1 MISYFKYTSD
11 SAFTLNGI
19 DYAGFF
25 NVEEGVAYTERKK
38 SATSEILVPKNTFIS
53 DFYLN
58 KMEFDNQFNS
68 ITEAS
73 DITANVFD
81 VLNKVEMKRL
91 LSIINQNNLIVFK
104 SLIVNNPQIINFT
117 ENDSHYY
124 GLSSTIVDMRNDDLM
139 LGKKN
144 ISHIDP
150 FRYEIEWA
158 FLEKI
163 KYGALFVKSDQTF
176 KYLCSTGFE
185 LYTLKGSFTDE
196 GYIEYSVQELE
207 FSEEVYGIDYD
218 EFENKIT
225 IVVNGD
231 LKVYDAINYIECDT
245 LILVDSIK
253 LGDVD
258 SEILTWGTQKAYKN
272 LIGKW
277 GRRFYNLTE
286 YSTEFIR
293 FGNNYRTSI
302 EGDNLTLRNKYSTDK
317 IVDFNLE
324 SLGINQLLDVNIRVI
339 DDCILILHKKSKKFH
354 ATFFDPLD
362 IENSLSDQEIFEFND
377 SDNYRIS
384 FSTYDSNVFYLNS
397 TKQSHT
403 RMISNPTYPVGQM
416 RENNLKYVKKE
427 TFKNYLQ
434 KFGDGVLKW
443 NTETTDSN
451 FFTNYMFD
459 SITKSDKNY
468 MFLLNSGRI
477 YPIRQ
482 NILNS
487 YLSSVS
493 LDLVKTYDGIRCSD
507 TSFGLFLNKTISYI
521 LKDIL
526 LLYTNATNSYLI
538 GKNDVFLNKIQEIT
552 YDTNNL
558 YMNGNETINI
568 LSLQR
573 ILTLLTDLQKQLVAN
588 LVVDDI

>member
-1 MISYFKYTSD
+1 MISFFKYTSGE
-11 SAFTLNGI
+11 AFTLNGG
-19 DYAGFF
+19 DYTGFF
-25 NVEEGVAYTERKK
+25 NVEGGVAYTERKK
-38 SATSEILVPKNTFIS
+38 SITSEQLVPKNTFIS

-58 KMEFDNQFNS
+58 KMEFDNQFDS
-68 ITEAS
+68 IAEVS
-73 DITANVFD
+73 NVTVNAFD
-81 VLNKVEMKRL
+81 VLNKVEIERL

-117 ENDSHYY
+117 ENNSHYY

-150 FRYEIEWA
+150 FRYEIEWS

-185 LYTLKGSFTDE
+185 LYTLKGSFIDE
-196 GYIEYSVQELE
+196 GYIEYSIQELE
-207 FSEEVYGIDYD
+207 MFEEVYGIDYD
-218 EFENKIT
+218 EFEDKIT
-225 IVVNGD
+225 IIVNGD

-245 LILVDSIK
+245 LILLDSIK

-272 LIGKW
+272 LINNW
-277 GRRFYNLTE
+277 GRKFYNIPE

-324 SLGINQLLDVNIRVI
+324 SLGIDQLLDVNIRVI
-339 DDCILILHKKSKKFH
+339 DDYVAILYKKSEKFYV
-354 ATFFDPLD
+354 TFFDPLD
-362 IENSLSDQEIFEFND
+362 IENSLFDQEIFEFND
-377 SDNYRIS
+377 SDNYRIL

-403 RMISNPTYPVGQM
+403 RIISNSTYPVGQM

-443 NTETTDSN
+443 NTESLDSN
-451 FFTNYMFD
+451 SFTNYMFD
-459 SITKSDKNY
+459 SIAKSDKNY
-468 MFLLNSGRI
+468 LFLLNSGRI
-477 YPIRQ
+477 YPIQQ

-487 YLSSVS
+487 YFSSVF
-493 LDLVKTYDGIRCSD
+493 LDLVKTYDGSIRCSD
-507 TSFGLFLNKTISYI
+507 TSFGLFLNRTISYI
-521 LKDIL
+521 LKDMLI
-526 LLYTNATNSYLI
+526 LYTKATNSYSI

-558 YMNGNETINI
+558 YMNGNETINV
-568 LSLQR
+568 LMLQR
-573 ILTLLTDLQKQLVAN
+573 ILTLLADLQKQLVAN
-588 LVVDDI
+588 LMVNV

>member
-225 IVVNGD
+225 IVVLGD
-231 LKVYDAINYIECDT
+231 LKVYDAVNYIECDT

-277 GRRFYNLTE
+277 GRAFYNILG

-324 SLGINQLLDVNIRVI
+324 SLGIDQLLDVNIRVI
-339 DDCILILHKKSKKFH
+339 DDCVLILHKKSEKFH
-354 ATFFDPLD
+354 VTFFDPLD
-362 IENSLSDQEIFEFND
+362 IENSLFDREIFEFND

-397 TKQSHT
+397 TMQSHT

-526 LLYTNATNSYLI
+526 TLYTKAINSYSI

>member
-1 MISYFKYTSD
+1 MISFFKFS
-11 SAFTLNGI
+11 SGEAFTLNGV
-19 DYAGFF
+19 DYFGFF
-25 NVEEGVAYTERKK
+25 NVEDGVAYTERKK
-38 SATSEILVPKNTFIS
+38 SITSEQLVPKNTFIS

-58 KMEFDNQFNS
+58 KMEFDNQFDS
-68 ITEAS
+68 IAEVS
-73 DITANVFD
+73 NVTVNAFD
-81 VLNKVEMKRL
+81 VLNKVEIERL

-117 ENDSHYY
+117 ENNSHYY

-150 FRYEIEWA
+150 FRYEIEWS

-185 LYTLKGSFTDE
+185 LYTLKGSFIDE
-196 GYIEYSVQELE
+196 GYIEYSIQELE
-207 FSEEVYGIDYD
+207 MFEEVYGIDYD
-218 EFENKIT
+218 EFEDKIT
-225 IVVNGD
+225 IIVNGD

-245 LILVDSIK
+245 LILLDSIK

-272 LIGKW
+272 LINNW
-277 GRRFYNLTE
+277 GRKFYNIPE

-324 SLGINQLLDVNIRVI
+324 SLGIDQLLDVNIRVI
-339 DDCILILHKKSKKFH
+339 DDYVAILYKKSEKFYV
-354 ATFFDPLD
+354 TFFDPLD
-362 IENSLSDQEIFEFND
+362 IENSLFDQEIFEFND
-377 SDNYRIS
+377 SDNYRIL

-403 RMISNPTYPVGQM
+403 RIISNSTYPVGQM

-443 NTETTDSN
+443 NTESLDSN
-451 FFTNYMFD
+451 SFTNYMFD
-459 SITKSDKNY
+459 SVAKSDKNY
-468 MFLLNSGRI
+468 LFLLNSGRI
-477 YPIRQ
+477 YPIQQ

-487 YLSSVS
+487 YFSSVF
-493 LDLVKTYDGIRCSD
+493 LDLVKTYDGSIRCSD
-507 TSFGLFLNKTISYI
+507 TSFGLFLNRTISYI
-521 LKDIL
+521 LKDMLI
-526 LLYTNATNSYLI
+526 LYTKATNSYSI

-558 YMNGNETINI
+558 YMNGNETINV
-568 LSLQR
+568 LMLQR

-588 LVVDDI
+588 LMVNV

>member
-1 MISYFKYTSD
+1 MISYFKFS
-11 SAFTLNGI
+11 SGEAFTLNGVN
-19 DYAGFF
+19 YSGFF

-68 ITEAS
+68 IIEVS
-73 DITANVFD
+73 EITANVFD
-81 VLNKVEMKRL
+81 VLNKVEMERL
-91 LSIINQNNLIVFK
+91 LSIINQNNITVFK
-104 SLIVNNPQIINFT
+104 SLVVNNPQIINFT
-117 ENDSHYY
+117 ENESHYY

-144 ISHIDP
+144 ISHIDL
-150 FRYEIEWA
+150 FRNEIEWS

-163 KYGALFVKSDQTF
+163 KYGTLFVKSDQTF

-196 GYIEYSVQELE
+196 GYIEYSIQELGILG
-207 FSEEVYGIDYD
+207 EVYGIDYD
-218 EFENKIT
+218 EFEDKIT
-225 IVVNGD
+225 IIMNGN
-231 LKVYDAINYIECDT
+231 LRVYDAINYIECDT
-245 LILVDSIK
+245 LILVDSIT

-258 SEILTWGTQKAYKN
+258 SEILTWGTEKEYKN

-277 GRRFYNLTE
+277 SRAFYNILG

-293 FGNNYRTSI
+293 FGSNYRTSI
-302 EGDNLTLRNKYSTDK
+302 EGDSLILRNKYSTDK
-317 IVDFNLE
+317 IVEFDLK
-324 SLGINQLLDVNIRVI
+324 SLGIDQLLDVNIRVI
-339 DDCILILHKKSKKFH
+339 DDCLLILHEKSRKFH
-354 ATFFDPLD
+354 ITFFDPLD
-362 IENSLSDQEIFEFND
+362 IENSLFDREISEFND

-397 TKQSHT
+397 TIQSQT

-427 TFKNYLQ
+427 IFKNYFQ
-434 KFGDGVLKW
+434 KFGDGLLKW

-451 FFTNYMFD
+451 FYTNYMFD

-468 MFLLNSGRI
+468 IFLLNSGRI

-487 YLSSVS
+487 YLSSIP

-507 TSFGLFLNKTISYI
+507 SSFGLFLNKTISYI

-526 LLYTNATNSYLI
+526 TLYTEATNSYSI
-538 GKNDVFLNKIQEIT
+538 SENDVFLNKIQEIT

-558 YMNGNETINI
+558 YMNGNETVNI
-568 LSLQR
+568 LMLQR

-588 LVVDDI
+588 LISQQ

>member
-81 VLNKVEMKRL
+81 VLNKVEMERL

-225 IVVNGD
+225 IVVLGD
-231 LKVYDAINYIECDT
+231 LKVYDAVNYIECDT

-277 GRRFYNLTE
+277 GRAFYNILG

-317 IVDFNLE
+317 IVEFDLK
-324 SLGINQLLDVNIRVI
+324 SLGIDQLLDVNIRVI
-339 DDCILILHKKSKKFH
+339 DDCVLILHKKSEKFH
-354 ATFFDPLD
+354 VTFFDPLD
-362 IENSLSDQEIFEFND
+362 IENSLFDREIFEFND

-397 TKQSHT
+397 TMQSHT

-526 LLYTNATNSYLI
+526 TLYTKATNSYSI

-558 YMNGNETINI
+558 YMNGNETINV
-568 LSLQR
+568 LMLQR

-588 LVVDDI
+588 LTSQQ

>member
-1 MISYFKYTSD
+1 MINYFKFS
-11 SAFTLNGI
+11 SGEAFTLNGSN
-19 DYAGFF
+19 YTGFF
-25 NVEEGVAYTERKK
+25 NVEDGVAYTERKK
-38 SATSEILVPKNTFIS
+38 SSTSEQLVPKNTFIS

-58 KMEFDNQFNS
+58 KMEFDNQFS
-68 ITEAS
+68 LITKTS
-73 DITANVFD
+73 DINANVFD
-81 VLNKVEMKRL
+81 VINKVEMERL
-91 LSIINQNNLIVFK
+91 LSIIDQNNLIVFK
-104 SLIVNNPQIINFT
+104 SLVVNNPQIINFT
-117 ENDSHYY
+117 ENESHYY

-207 FSEEVYGIDYD
+207 ISEEVYGIDYD
-218 EFENKIT
+218 EFEDKIT
-225 IVVNGD
+225 IIVNGD

-245 LILVDSIK
+245 LVLVDNIK

-258 SEILTWGTQKAYKN
+258 SEILTWGTQKEFKN

-277 GRRFYNLTE
+277 SRNFYNLTE

-302 EGDNLTLRNKYSTDK
+302 EGNNLTLRNKYSTDK
-317 IVDFNLE
+317 IVEFDLE
-324 SLGINQLLDVNIRVI
+324 SIGIDQLLDVNIRVI
-339 DDCILILHKKSKKFH
+339 DDCVLILHKKSEKFH
-354 ATFFDPLD
+354 ITFFDPLD
-362 IENSLSDQEIFEFND
+362 MENTLFDREIFEFND

-397 TKQSHT
+397 TAQSHT

-434 KFGDGVLKW
+434 KFGNGVLKW

-482 NILNS
+482 NIINS
-487 YLSSVS
+487 YLSSVP
-493 LDLVKTYDGIRCSD
+493 LDLMKTYDGIRCSD

-526 LLYTNATNSYLI
+526 TLYTKATNSYSI
-538 GKNDVFLNKIQEIT
+538 GKNDVSLNKIREIT

-558 YMNGNETINI
+558 YMNGNETVNV
-568 LSLQR
+568 LMLQR

-588 LVVDDI
+588 LTSTE

>member
-81 VLNKVEMKRL
+81 VLNKVEMERL

-443 NTETTDSN
+443 NTETMDSN

-526 LLYTNATNSYLI
+526 TLYTKATNSYSI

-558 YMNGNETINI
+558 YMNGNETINV
-568 LSLQR
+568 LMLQR

-588 LVVDDI
+588 LTSQQ

>member
-1 MISYFKYTSD
+1 MTSYFKFTSGE
-11 SAFTLNGI
+11 AFTLNSV
-19 DYAGFF
+19 DYSGFF
-25 NVEEGVAYTERKK
+25 HVEEGVAYTERKK
-38 SATSEILVPKNTFIS
+38 SETSEQLTPKNTFIS
-53 DFYLN
+53 DFYLD
-58 KMEFDNQFNS
+58 KMEFDNQFDS
-68 ITEAS
+68 IAEVF

-81 VLNKVEMKRL
+81 ILNKVEIEKL

-104 SLIVNNPQIINFT
+104 SLIVKNPQIINFT

-124 GLSSTIVDMRNDDLM
+124 GLSSTPVDMRNDDLM

-150 FRYEIEWA
+150 FRYEIEWT

-163 KYGALFVKSDQTF
+163 KYGALFIKSDQTF

-207 FSEEVYGIDYD
+207 IPEEVYGIDYD

-225 IVVNGD
+225 IVVLGD

-245 LILVDSIK
+245 LVLVDSIK

-258 SEILTWGTQKAYKN
+258 SEILTWGTQKAYEN

-277 GRRFYNLTE
+277 NRKFYNIPKF
-286 YSTEFIR
+286 STEFIR

-302 EGDNLTLRNKYSTDK
+302 EGGNLTLRNKYSTDK
-317 IVDFNLE
+317 IVDFDLE
-324 SLGINQLLDVNIRVI
+324 SLGIDELLDVNIRVI
-339 DDCILILHKKSKKFH
+339 DDYVAILYKKSGKFRV
-354 ATFFDPLD
+354 TFFDPLD
-362 IENSLSDQEIFEFND
+362 IENSLLDREIFEFND

-397 TKQSHT
+397 TVQSHT

-434 KFGDGVLKW
+434 KFDNGVLKW
-443 NTETTDSN
+443 NTESLDSN
-451 FFTNYMFD
+451 SFTNYMFD
-459 SITKSDKNY
+459 SVAKSDKNY

-493 LDLVKTYDGIRCSD
+493 LDLVKTYNGIRCSD
-507 TSFGLFLNKTISYI
+507 PSFGLFLNKTISYI
-521 LKDIL
+521 LKDVL
-526 LLYTNATNSYLI
+526 TLYTNASNSYSI

-552 YDTNNL
+552 YDINNL
-558 YMNGNETINI
+558 YMNGNETINV
-568 LSLQR
+568 LVLQR
-573 ILTLLTDLQKQLVAN
+573 ILTLLTDLQKQLIAN
-588 LVVDDI
+588 LISSE

>member
-11 SAFTLNGI
+11 GAFTLNGI

-38 SATSEILVPKNTFIS
+38 SATSEILVSKNTFIS

-81 VLNKVEMKRL
+81 VLNKVEMERL

-150 FRYEIEWA
+150 FRYEVEWA

-196 GYIEYSVQELE
+196 GYIEYSIQELE
-207 FSEEVYGIDYD
+207 MPEEVYGIDYD

-225 IVVNGD
+225 IVVLGD
-231 LKVYDAINYIECDT
+231 LKVYDAVNYIECDT

-286 YSTEFIR
+286 FSTEFIR

-324 SLGINQLLDVNIRVI
+324 SLGINQLLDVDIRVI
-339 DDCILILHKKSKKFH
+339 DDCVLILHKKSEKFH
-354 ATFFDPLD
+354 VTFFDPLD
-362 IENSLSDQEIFEFND
+362 IENSLFDQEIFEFND
-377 SDNYRIS
+377 SDNYRIL

-397 TKQSHT
+397 TMQSHT

-443 NTETTDSN
+443 NTETMDSN

-493 LDLVKTYDGIRCSD
+493 LDLAKTYDGIRCSD

-526 LLYTNATNSYLI
+526 TLYTKATNSYSI

-558 YMNGNETINI
+558 YMNGNETINV
-568 LSLQR
+568 LMLQR

-588 LVVDDI
+588 LTSQQ

>member
-81 VLNKVEMKRL
+81 VLNKVEMERL

-225 IVVNGD
+225 IVVLGD
-231 LKVYDAINYIECDT
+231 LKVYDAVNYIECDT

-277 GRRFYNLTE
+277 GRAFYNILG

-302 EGDNLTLRNKYSTDK
+302 EGDSLILRNKYSTDK
-317 IVDFNLE
+317 IVEFDLK
-324 SLGINQLLDVNIRVI
+324 SLGIDQLLDVNIRVI
-339 DDCILILHKKSKKFH
+339 DDCVLILHKKSEKFH
-354 ATFFDPLD
+354 VTFFDPLD
-362 IENSLSDQEIFEFND
+362 IENSLFDREIFEFND

-397 TKQSHT
+397 TMQSHT

-526 LLYTNATNSYLI
+526 TLYTKATNSYSI

-558 YMNGNETINI
+558 YMNGNETINV
-568 LSLQR
+568 LMLQR

-588 LVVDDI
+588 LTSTE

>member
-11 SAFTLNGI
+11 GAFTLNGI

-58 KMEFDNQFNS
+58 KMEFDNQFDS

-81 VLNKVEMKRL
+81 VLNKVEMERL

-150 FRYEIEWA
+150 FRYEIEWE

-207 FSEEVYGIDYD
+207 MPVEVYGIDYD

-225 IVVNGD
+225 IVVLGD

-245 LILVDSIK
+245 LVLVDSIK

-277 GRRFYNLTE
+277 NRKFYNVTE
-286 YSTEFIR
+286 FSTEFIR

-324 SLGINQLLDVNIRVI
+324 SLGIDQLLDVNIRVI
-339 DDCILILHKKSKKFH
+339 DDCVLILHKKSEKFH
-354 ATFFDPLD
+354 VTFFDPLD
-362 IENSLSDQEIFEFND
+362 IEKSLLDQEIFEFND

-397 TKQSHT
+397 TMQSHT

-434 KFGDGVLKW
+434 KFGNGVLKW
-443 NTETTDSN
+443 NTESLDSN

-482 NILNS
+482 NILNA

-493 LDLVKTYDGIRCSD
+493 LDLVKTYDGIHCSD

-521 LKDIL
+521 LKDVL
-526 LLYTNATNSYLI
+526 TLYTKATNSYLI

-558 YMNGNETINI
+558 YMNGNETINV
-568 LSLQR
+568 LMLQR

-588 LVVDDI
+588 LTTTD

>member
-1 MISYFKYTSD
+1 MISYFKFTSGE
-11 SAFTLNGI
+11 AFTLNGA
-19 DYAGFF
+19 DYSGFF
-25 NVEEGVAYTERKK
+25 HLEEGVAYTERKK
-38 SATSEILVPKNTFIS
+38 SETSEQLTPKNTFIS

-58 KMEFDNQFNS
+58 KMEFDNQFDS
-68 ITEAS
+68 ITEVS

-81 VLNKVEMKRL
+81 VLNKVEMEKL

-104 SLIVNNPQIINFT
+104 SLIVNNPQIINFM

-124 GLSSTIVDMRNDDLM
+124 GLSSTSIDMRNDDIM

-196 GYIEYSVQELE
+196 GYIEYSIQELE
-207 FSEEVYGIDYD
+207 MPEEVYGIDYD

-277 GRRFYNLTE
+277 NRKFYNITE
-286 YSTEFIR
+286 FFTEFIR

-317 IVDFNLE
+317 IVDYNLK
-324 SLGINQLLDVNIRVI
+324 SLGIDQLLDVNIRVI
-339 DDCILILHKKSKKFH
+339 DDYVAILYKKSEKFH
-354 ATFFDPLD
+354 ITFFDPLD
-362 IENSLSDQEIFEFND
+362 IENSLLDQEIFEFND

-397 TKQSHT
+397 TMQSHT

-521 LKDIL
+521 LKDVL
-526 LLYTNATNSYLI
+526 TLYTKATNSYSI

-558 YMNGNETINI
+558 YMNGNETINV
-568 LSLQR
+568 LMLQR

-588 LVVDDI
+588 LTTMD

>member
-1 MISYFKYTSD
+1 MISYFKFS
-11 SAFTLNGI
+11 SGEAFTLNGVN
-19 DYAGFF
+19 YSGFF

-68 ITEAS
+68 IIEVS

-81 VLNKVEMKRL
+81 VLNKVEMERL
-91 LSIINQNNLIVFK
+91 LSIINQNNITVFK
-104 SLIVNNPQIINFT
+104 SLVVNNPQIINFT
-117 ENDSHYY
+117 ENESHYY

-144 ISHIDP
+144 ISHIDL
-150 FRYEIEWA
+150 FRNEIEWS

-163 KYGALFVKSDQTF
+163 KYGTLFVKSDQTF

-196 GYIEYSVQELE
+196 GYIEYSIQELGILG
-207 FSEEVYGIDYD
+207 EVYGIDYD
-218 EFENKIT
+218 EFEDKIT
-225 IVVNGD
+225 IIMNGN
-231 LKVYDAINYIECDT
+231 LRVYDAINYIECDT
-245 LILVDSIK
+245 LILVDSIT

-258 SEILTWGTQKAYKN
+258 SEILTWGTEKEYKN

-277 GRRFYNLTE
+277 SRAFYNILG

-293 FGNNYRTSI
+293 FGSNYRTSI
-302 EGDNLTLRNKYSTDK
+302 EGDSLILRNKYSTDK
-317 IVDFNLE
+317 IVEFDLK
-324 SLGINQLLDVNIRVI
+324 SLGIDQLLDVNIRVI
-339 DDCILILHKKSKKFH
+339 DDCLLILHEKSRKFH
-354 ATFFDPLD
+354 ITFFDPLD
-362 IENSLSDQEIFEFND
+362 IENSLFDREISEFND

-397 TKQSHT
+397 TIQSQT

-427 TFKNYLQ
+427 IFKNYFQ
-434 KFGDGVLKW
+434 KFGDGLLKW

-451 FFTNYMFD
+451 FYTNYMFD

-468 MFLLNSGRI
+468 IFLLNSGRI

-487 YLSSVS
+487 YLSSIP

-507 TSFGLFLNKTISYI
+507 SSFGLFLNKTISYI

-526 LLYTNATNSYLI
+526 TLYTEATNSYSI
-538 GKNDVFLNKIQEIT
+538 SENDVFLNKIQEIT

-558 YMNGNETINI
+558 YMNGNETVNI
-568 LSLQR
+568 LMLQR

-588 LVVDDI
+588 LISQQ

>member
-225 IVVNGD
+225 IVVLGD
-231 LKVYDAINYIECDT
+231 LKVYDAVNYIECDT

-277 GRRFYNLTE
+277 GRAFYNILG

-324 SLGINQLLDVNIRVI
+324 SLGIDQLLDVNIRVF
-339 DDCILILHKKSKKFH
+339 DDCVLILHKKSEKFH
-354 ATFFDPLD
+354 VTFFDPLD
-362 IENSLSDQEIFEFND
+362 IENSLFDREIFEFND

-397 TKQSHT
+397 TMQSHT

>member
-1 MISYFKYTSD
+1 MISYFKFS
-11 SAFTLNGI
+11 SGEAFTLNGV
-19 DYAGFF
+19 DYIGFF
-25 NVEEGVAYTERKK
+25 NVEDGIAYTGRKK
-38 SATSEILVPKNTFIS
+38 SITSEQLVQKNTFIS

-58 KMEFDNQFNS
+58 KMEFDNQFDS

-73 DITANVFD
+73 NITANVFD
-81 VLNKVEMKRL
+81 ILNKVEIEKL
-91 LSIINQNNLIVFK
+91 LSIINQNNITVFK
-104 SLIVNNPQIINFT
+104 SLVVNNPQIINFT
-117 ENDSHYY
+117 ENESHYY

-139 LGKKN
+139 FGKKN

-150 FRYEIEWA
+150 FRYEVEWA
-158 FLEKI
+158 FIEKI

-196 GYIEYSVQELE
+196 SYIEYFVQEFKLN
-207 FSEEVYGIDYD
+207 EEIYGIDYD
-218 EFENKIT
+218 EFEDKIT
-225 IVVNGD
+225 IILGGD

-253 LGDVD
+253 LGDAD
-258 SEILTWGTQKAYKN
+258 SEILTWGTQKKYKN

-277 GRRFYNLTE
+277 NRRFYTLTE
-286 YSTEFIR
+286 FSTEFIR

-302 EGDNLTLRNKYSTDK
+302 EGNNLTLRNKYSTDK
-317 IVDFNLE
+317 IVDYDLK
-324 SLGINQLLDVNIRVI
+324 SIGIDQLLNVDIRI
-339 DDCILILHKKSKKFH
+339 NDDCILILHKKFEKFH
-354 ATFFDPLD
+354 ITFFDPLD
-362 IENSLSDQEIFEFND
+362 VENSLFDREIFEFND
-377 SDNYRIS
+377 SYNYRIS

-397 TKQSHT
+397 NAQSHT
-403 RMISNPTYPVGQM
+403 RMISNPIYPVGQM

-427 TFKNYLQ
+427 TFKNYFQ
-434 KFGDGVLKW
+434 KFGNGVLKW
-443 NTETTDSN
+443 NTVRMDSN
-451 FFTNYMFD
+451 FYTNYMFD

-487 YLSSVS
+487 YLSSVP

-526 LLYTNATNSYLI
+526 TLYTKATNSYLI
-538 GKNDVFLNKIQEIT
+538 SKNDVFLNKIREIT

-558 YMNGNETINI
+558 YMNGNETVNV
-568 LSLQR
+568 LMLQR

-588 LVVDDI
+588 LTSLE

>member
-1 MISYFKYTSD
+1 MISFFKYTSGE
-11 SAFTLNGI
+11 AFTLNGG
-19 DYAGFF
+19 DYTGFF
-25 NVEEGVAYTERKK
+25 NVEGGVAYTERKK
-38 SATSEILVPKNTFIS
+38 SVTSEQLVPKNTFIS

-58 KMEFDNQFNS
+58 KMEFDNQFDS

-73 DITANVFD
+73 NMTANVFD
-81 VLNKVEMKRL
+81 VLNKVEMERL
-91 LSIINQNNLIVFK
+91 LSIIDQNNLIVFK
-104 SLIVNNPQIINFT
+104 SLVINNPQIINFT
-117 ENDSHYY
+117 ENESHYY

-207 FSEEVYGIDYD
+207 ISEEVYGIDYD
-218 EFENKIT
+218 EFEDKIT
-225 IVVNGD
+225 IIVNGD

-245 LILVDSIK
+245 LVLVDNIK

-258 SEILTWGTQKAYKN
+258 SEILTWGTQKEFKN

-302 EGDNLTLRNKYSTDK
+302 EGNNLTLRNKYSTDK
-317 IVDFNLE
+317 IVEFDLE
-324 SLGINQLLDVNIRVI
+324 SIGIDQLLDVNIRVI
-339 DDCILILHKKSKKFH
+339 DDCVLILHKKSEKFH
-354 ATFFDPLD
+354 ITFFDPLD
-362 IENSLSDQEIFEFND
+362 MENTLFDREIFEFND

-397 TKQSHT
+397 TAQSHT

-434 KFGDGVLKW
+434 KFGNGVLKW

-487 YLSSVS
+487 YLSSVP

-507 TSFGLFLNKTISYI
+507 TSFGLFLNKNISYI

-526 LLYTNATNSYLI
+526 TLYTKATNSYSI
-538 GKNDVFLNKIQEIT
+538 GKNDVFLNKIREIT

-558 YMNGNETINI
+558 YMNGNETVNV
-568 LSLQR
+568 LMLQR

-588 LVVDDI
+588 LTSQQ

>member
-1 MISYFKYTSD
+1 MISYFKFTSGE
-11 SAFTLNGI
+11 AFTLNGA
-19 DYAGFF
+19 DYSGFF
-25 NVEEGVAYTERKK
+25 HVEEGVAYTERKK
-38 SATSEILVPKNTFIS
+38 SETSEQLTPKNTFIS

-58 KMEFDNQFNS
+58 KMEFDNQFDS
-68 ITEAS
+68 ITETS

-81 VLNKVEMKRL
+81 VLNKVEMERL

-150 FRYEIEWA
+150 FRYSPEWA

-163 KYGALFVKSDQTF
+163 KYGALFVSSDQTF

-196 GYIEYSVQELE
+196 GYIEYSIQELE
-207 FSEEVYGIDYD
+207 FGQEIYGIDYD

-225 IVVNGD
+225 IIILGE
-231 LKVYDAINYIECDT
+231 LLVYDSINYITCDT
-245 LILVDSIK
+245 LVLIDSIK

-277 GRRFYNLTE
+277 NRKFYNLTE

-339 DDCILILHKKSKKFH
+339 DDCVLILHKKSEKFH
-354 ATFFDPLD
+354 VTFFDPLD
-362 IENSLSDQEIFEFND
+362 IENSLLDQEIFEFND

-397 TKQSHT
+397 TMQSHT

-468 MFLLNSGRI
+468 LFLLNSGRI

-487 YLSSVS
+487 YLASVS

-521 LKDIL
+521 LKDVL
-526 LLYTNATNSYLI
+526 TLYTKATNSYSI

-558 YMNGNETINI
+558 YMNGNETINV
-568 LSLQR
+568 LMLQR
-573 ILTLLTDLQKQLVAN
+573 ILTLLTNLQKQLVAN
-588 LVVDDI
+588 LTSTE